1 MPNFVVTSL
10 PAYVQENR
18 DILLKNF
25 GLLGTGT
32 RRRIGIQTGIKKQ
45 AALNYLEVTPT
56 LQDGNVCEFTPLGD
70 VEISQR
76 VINVA
81 DIKVNLEICAKTLV
95 GKYAEYLVR
104 INGNEQNDLPF
115 ERFVIDGVVAEIN
128 KKIENLIWQGDTTSA
143 NPDLKW
149 IDGLL
154 KQFAADTDIVTEA
167 IATGTPIYDACVAVY
182 MKMTDYA
189 IERGGIIFVSPAN
202 YRTFVQEMVAKNYY
216 HYTGPQNAAP
226 EEFIL
231 PGTNVA
237 IVPAAGLSGDNAH
250 LVGTFGDNLV
260 YGTDM
265 ENDAEDIKVGH
276 DDKNDSFYVK
286 ANWASGI
293 AYRFPEHIVL
303 GTIA

>member
-1 MPNFVVTSL
+1 MPNFVVNTL

-45 AALNYLEVTPT
+45 AALNYLEVSPT
-56 LQDGNVCEFTPLGD
+56 LQDGNACNFTPLGD
-70 VEISQR
+70 VALTQR

-81 DIKVNLEICAKTLV
+81 DIKINLEICAKTLV

-104 INGNEQNDLPF
+104 INANAQNDLPF
-115 ERFVIDGVVAEIN
+115 ERYVIDGVIAEIN
-128 KKIENLIWQGDTTSA
+128 KKIENLIWKGDTTSQ
-143 NPDLKW
+143 NTDLKW

-154 KQFAADTDIVTEA
+154 KQFAADNDIVTAA

-189 IERGGIIFVSPAN
+189 IERGGLIFVSPAN

-265 ENDAEDIKVGH
+265 ENDAEDIRVGK
-276 DDKNDSFYVK
+276 DDKSDNFWVK
-286 ANWASGI
+286 ANWATGI
-293 AYRFPEHIVL
+293 AYRFPDQIVL

>member
-128 KKIENLIWQGDTTSA
+128 KKIETLIWQGDTTSA

-154 KQFAADTDIVTEA
+154 VQFAADSDIITEA
-167 IATGTPIYDACVAVY
+167 IAAATPIYDACVAVY

-189 IERGGIIFVSPAN
+189 IERGGVIFVSPAN
-202 YRTFVQEMVAKNYY
+202 
-216 HYTGPQNAAP
+216 
-226 EEFIL
+226 
-231 PGTNVA
+231 
-237 IVPAAGLSGDNAH
+237 
-250 LVGTFGDNLV
+250 
-260 YGTDM
+260 
-265 ENDAEDIKVGH
+265 
-276 DDKNDSFYVK
+276 
-286 ANWASGI
+286 
-293 AYRFPEHIVL
+293 
-303 GTIA
+303 